1 MQNIS
6 DVVDKYGGWKSINID
21 ENIFEVQIV
30 LYLWKKSHGVCY
42 GIFNAD
48 FDENQT
54 NFNMQK
60 E

>member
-1 MQNIS
+1 MTI
-6 DVVDKYGGWKSINID
+6 
-21 ENIFEVQIV
+21 EP
-30 LYLWKKSHGVCY
+30 HGVCY

>member
-1 MQNIS
+1 MEIYKYRLKYILGSDCVIS
-6 DVVDKYGGWKSINID
+6 
-21 ENIFEVQIV
+21 
-30 LYLWKKSHGVCY
+30 LKKSHGVCY